1 MFAVFKN
8 GGKQYRVV
16 ENQVLKLEKFDAVLG
31 EEIEINE
38 VMMVGGE
45 GTHTTVGAPH
55 VTGASIKIQLV
66 GYDQEKKVIIFKKR
80 RRQNSRRK
88 NGHRQIVSLVKVMS
102 ITQCKE

>member
-8 GGKQYRVV
+8 GGKQYRVA
-16 ENQVLKLEKFDAVLG
+16 EGQVLKLEKFDATLG

-55 VTGASIKIQLV
+55 VAGASVKIQLV
-66 GYDQEKKVIIFKKR
+66 GYDQDKKVIIFKKR
-80 RRQNSRRK
+80 RRKNFRRK
-88 NGHRQIVSLVKVMS
+88 TGHRQLVSLVKVMS
-102 ITQCKE
+102 ITQGK

>member
-8 GGKQYRVV
+8 GGKQYKVV

-45 GTHTTVGAPH
+45 GVHIAVGAPH
-55 VTGASIKIQLV
+55 ISGASIKIQLV

-80 RRQNSRRK
+80 RRKNYRRK
-88 NGHRQIVSLVKVMS
+88 NGHRQLVSLVKVIS
-102 ITQCKE
+102 ITPGK